1 MAESKRPAR
10 LVIRAFLLL
19 LLAVAPT
26 HAQAQL
32 VLPPAAEP
40 RIPGRGLPVP
50 EAELELSIPAQ
61 PRAPDRRAVD
71 ELRFPI
77 SRITVEGSTV
87 YSPAQLSAFTQPLI
101 GQTLGLSAITAVAEA
116 IENRYRADGYVLSR
130 AFVPPQRVGDGTFR
144 IQVVEG
150 FLSEIEFDGGSD
162 SARARIRSYLRRAF
176 EGRPANLAAIE
187 RGLLLA
193 GDLSGVSAA
202 GTLAPGKEPGS
213 SNLLVRIEEKTV
225 QSSMTVSNRASK
237 FQGPVTVYAE
247 TSFNGLLG
255 QNEQLT
261 IGGSTV
267 PSRHSNRELR
277 QGVFRYTQ
285 PIGDDGLV
293 FGWDTTYSW
302 GWPGH
307 TLKALQVHT
316 TAWRLGPRLS
326 YPVIRSRRVNLVFD
340 TSAYVSRT
348 ATFVR
353 GDPLTRDRYLA
364 TDARLTFSHLGF
376 MQGATVL
383 SAGIVRGIIG
393 LGTENP
399 NDLQHSRS
407 DAQPQFTKFTGE
419 IRRIQLL
426 SDDFTAQWTL
436 AGQATRNRLYS
447 GEEFSLGGGRFGR
460 GYDPSE
466 ITGVNGAGSALD
478 IRYGDLATAGWQPY
492 VFYDYGWA
500 WNRRGSGSSFTQT
513 LASAGVGIKVA
524 HDNWLSSGLELAQPL
539 TRVPALTEG
548 ERPLRIYW
556 DVSMRF

>member
-1 MAESKRPAR
+1 MADSKRPAR
-10 LVIRAFLLL
+10 PVARAVLLL
-19 LLAVAPT
+19 LLAAAPV
-26 HAQAQL
+26 HAQNL

-40 RIPGRGLPVP
+40 RIPGRDLPVP

-77 SRITVEGSTV
+77 SRITIEGSTV
-87 YSPAQLSAFTQPLI
+87 YSAAQLSAFTQPLI

-116 IENRYRADGYVLSR
+116 IENRYRSDGYVLSR
-130 AFVPPQRVGDGTFR
+130 AFVPPQRVGDGSFR

-162 SARARIRSYLRRAF
+162 AARARIRAYLRRAF

-193 GDLSGVSAA
+193 GDLAGVSAA

-213 SNLLVRIEEKTV
+213 SNLLVRIQEKAV
-225 QSSMTVSNRASK
+225 QASMTASNRASK

-255 QNEQLT
+255 HNEQLT
-261 IGGSTV
+261 IGGTTV
-267 PSRHSNRELR
+267 PSLHGNRELR

-285 PIGDDGLV
+285 PLGDDGLV

-340 TSAYVSRT
+340 TSAYVSRS
-348 ATFVR
+348 ATIVR

-364 TDARLTFSHLGF
+364 ADARVTFSHLGF
-376 MQGATVL
+376 LQGATVL

-399 NDLQHSRS
+399 NDLQHSRA

-426 SDDFTAQWTL
+426 TDDFSAQWTL

-492 VFYDYGWA
+492 AFYDYGWA
-500 WNRRGSGSSFTQT
+500 WNRRTGGASFTQT
-513 LASAGVGIKVA
+513 LSSAGVGIKIA
-524 HDNWLSSGLELAQPL
+524 PESWFSSSLELAQPL
-539 TRVPALTEG
+539 TRVPSLTEG

>member
-1 MAESKRPAR
+1 MADSKRPAR
-10 LVIRAFLLL
+10 PASYALLLL
-19 LLAVAPT
+19 LLAAAP
-26 HAQAQL
+26 AYGQA
-32 VLPPAAEP
+32 VVIPPAAEP
-40 RIPGRGLPVP
+40 RLPGRGLPVP
-50 EAELELSIPAQ
+50 EVELELSIPAQ

-71 ELRFPI
+71 ELVFPI
-77 SRITVEGSTV
+77 SRIAVEGSTV
-87 YSPAQLSAFTQPLI
+87 YSEAQLSAFTAPLI
-101 GQTLGLSAITAVAEA
+101 GRSLGLSAITAVAEA
-116 IENRYRADGYVLSR
+116 IENRYRTDGYVLSR
-130 AFVPPQRVGDGTFR
+130 VFVPPQRVGDGTFR
-144 IQVVEG
+144 IQIVEG
-150 FLSEIEFDGGSD
+150 FLSQIEFDGGSD
-162 SARARIRSYLRRAF
+162 AARERIRGYLRRAF

-193 GDLSGVSAA
+193 GDLAGVSAA
-202 GTLAPGKEPGS
+202 GTLAPGQEPGS
-213 SNLLVRIEEKTV
+213 SNLLVRIEEKPLQASATA
-225 QSSMTVSNRASK
+225 SNRASK

-255 QNEQLT
+255 MTEQIT
-261 IGGSTV
+261 VGGSTV
-267 PSRHSNRELR
+267 PSWKSNRELR

-353 GDPLTRDRYLA
+353 GDPLSRDRYLA
-364 TDARLTFSHLGF
+364 SDARVTFSHLGF
-376 MQGATVL
+376 LQGATVL
-383 SAGIVRGIIG
+383 SAGVTRGLIG

-399 NDLQHSRS
+399 NDLQRSRS

-426 SDDFTAQWTL
+426 TDDFSAQWTF
-436 AGQATRNRLYS
+436 AGQVTRNRLYS

-478 IRYGDLATAGWQPY
+478 IRYGDLGTAGWQPY

-500 WNRRGSGSSFTQT
+500 WNRRGSGASFTQT
-513 LASAGVGIKVA
+513 LASVGLGVKLA
-524 HDNWLSSGLELAQPL
+524 PENWLSSSFELAQPL
-539 TRVPALTEG
+539 TRVPSLTED
-548 ERPLRIYW
+548 RKPLRIYW
-556 DVSMRF
+556 DISMRF

>member
-1 MAESKRPAR
+1 MADSKRPAR
-10 LVIRAFLLL
+10 TVFCAFLLL
-19 LLAVAPT
+19 LLAAAPV
-26 HAQAQL
+26 HAQTL

-40 RIPGRGLPVP
+40 RLPGRAAPVP
-50 EAELELSIPAQ
+50 EVDLELSIPAQ

-77 SRITVEGSTV
+77 SRITVDGATV

-116 IENRYRADGYVLSR
+116 IENRYRSDGYVLSR

-150 FLSEIEFDGGSD
+150 FLSQIEFDGGSD
-162 SARARIRSYLRRAF
+162 AARDRIRAYLRRAF

-193 GDLSGVSAA
+193 GDLAGVSAA
-202 GTLAPGKEPGS
+202 GTLAPGQEPGS

-225 QSSMTVSNRASK
+225 QSSVTVSNRASK
-237 FQGPVTVYAE
+237 FQGPITVYGE

-261 IGGSTV
+261 IGGTTI
-267 PSRHSNRELR
+267 PSWQNNRELR
-277 QGVFRYTQ
+277 QGVFRCTQ
-285 PIGDDGLV
+285 PVGDDGLV

-307 TLKALQVHT
+307 TLKPLQVHT

-353 GDPLTRDRYLA
+353 GDPLTRDRYMA
-364 TDARLTFSHLGF
+364 TDARVTFSHLGF
-376 MQGATVL
+376 LQGATVV
-383 SAGIVRGIIG
+383 SAGIVQGLIG
-393 LGTENP
+393 LGTHASGDLP
-399 NDLQHSRS
+399 NSRA

-419 IRRIQLL
+419 VRRIQLL
-426 SDDFTAQWTL
+426 TDDFSAQWTL
-436 AGQATRNRLYS
+436 AGQASRSKLYS

-466 ITGVNGAGSALD
+466 LTGINGAGSALE
-478 IRYGDLATAGWQPY
+478 IRYGDLGTAGWQPY
-492 VFYDYGWA
+492 AFYDYGWA
-500 WNRRGSGSSFTQT
+500 WGKRTGGASSTQT
-513 LASAGVGIKVA
+513 LSSAGVGIKVA
-524 HDNWLSSGLELAQPL
+524 PDSWISSTLELAQPL
-539 TRVPALTEG
+539 IRVPSLTEG
-548 ERPLRIYW
+548 QRPLRIYW